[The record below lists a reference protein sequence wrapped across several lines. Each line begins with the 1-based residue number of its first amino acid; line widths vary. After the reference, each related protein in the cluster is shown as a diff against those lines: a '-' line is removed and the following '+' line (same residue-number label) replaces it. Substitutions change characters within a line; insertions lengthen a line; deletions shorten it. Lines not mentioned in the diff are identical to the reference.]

1 MTGRRIPVAL
11 ALTMAWLGAFAVLI
25 APKRAEA
32 VWAHA
37 QDAKAAPQGG
47 QPAEKSAALKTEGL
61 DPAWTV
67 SGRYSSVAIDPRGQS
82 SFYAVRIG
90 GQCDVLDADGK
101 IARTF
106 RLTGDGQYI
115 ARFARMAGGSDG
127 LFAFNPWGKSVV
139 ASSSD
144 GTKLWE
150 ESGGAG
156 VDDVWAADFDGDGVD
171 EAIVGYNGG
180 TGLHLFSS
188 DGKRLWKRTDI
199 GNVWHVA
206 AGDLD
211 GDGKPEVV
219 TTSAR
224 GKVHIFSPLDGKPL
238 RTLDAGLYATM
249 VRTAPARAVAA
260 SKGDLV
266 LVIGSGAGG
275 AAMAALEG
283 DGKIHWTTKFQGD
296 AKHCDSLA
304 VSPDGAWAAAGLR
317 GGRVCVVD
325 VVKGRIV
332 AQGSGQGMTPMV
344 GWAARADSP
353 SPLLLVATGNEL
365 NAFRVKPVAAPP
377 ENGHP

>member
-1 MTGRRIPVAL
+1 MTGRIPVVL
-11 ALTMAWLGAFAVLI
+11 VLTMTWLGAFSVLT

-32 VWAHA
+32 AWAQA
-37 QDAKAAPQGG
+37 QDAKAAPPGG

-61 DPAWTV
+61 EQAWTV
-67 SGRYSSVAIDPRGQS
+67 SGRYTSVAIDPRGQS
-82 SFYAVRIG
+82 SFYAVRVG
-90 GQCDVLDADGK
+90 GHCDVLDTDGK
-101 IARTF
+101 VARTF
-106 RLTGDGQYI
+106 QLTGGGQFI
-115 ARFARMAGGSDG
+115 ARFARMAGGADG
-127 LFAFNPWGKSVV
+127 LFAFNPWGQSVV
-139 ASSSD
+139 ASSAD

-150 ESGGAG
+150 ESGGDG

-199 GNVWHVA
+199 GNVWHVT

-224 GKVHIFSPLDGKPL
+224 GKVHVFSPLDGKPL
-238 RTLDAGLYATM
+238 RTLDAGLYANM
-249 VRTAPARAVAA
+249 VRTAPGRAIAA
-260 SKGDLV
+260 AKGDLV

-275 AAMAALEG
+275 AAMAALDG
-283 DGKIHWTTKFQGD
+283 DGKIHWTTKFPAD
-296 AKHCDSLA
+296 VKHCDSLT

-317 GGRVCVVD
+317 DGRVIVVE
-325 VVKGRIV
+325 VARGRIQ
-332 AQGSGQGMTPMV
+332 AQVSGQGLTPMV
-344 GWAARADSP
+344 AWAARADSP
-353 SPLLLVATGNEL
+353 TPLLLVATGKEL

-377 ENGHP
+377 ENGRP